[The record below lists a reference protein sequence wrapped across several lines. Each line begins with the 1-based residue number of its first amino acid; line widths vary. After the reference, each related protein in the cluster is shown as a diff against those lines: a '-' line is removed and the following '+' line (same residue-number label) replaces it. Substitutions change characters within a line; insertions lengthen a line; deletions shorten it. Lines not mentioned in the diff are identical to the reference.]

1 MKKSFVILL
10 LFIPTMT
17 FGQSNYYKILDDNR
31 TYNQY
36 DFNLHF
42 KSLIKDLPK
51 DYSLT
56 PIIYNKRFIKDSI
69 VNYVQFQKIWWGDKK
84 IDPSKFDIVY
94 KQDTLLLFL
103 DKKLPEF
110 KLKDLNGKTFNPSQI
125 IGKPTLINFWGINC
139 RGCIEEMPQL
149 DKLKEKYK
157 GKVNFIAMCSDAYPS
172 DSIKAFLYRRPFNF
186 YHLVGGF
193 EYCFKTLKISG
204 IPVNMFLD
212 KNGFVREIRNTM
224 PLRSNKFTGNKED
237 FPELINEEFAK
248 ILENLLKL

>member
-1 MKKSFVILL
+1 MKKSIIVLMLIVP
-10 LFIPTMT
+10 IIT
-17 FGQSNYYKILDDNR
+17 FGQSNYYKLQNGTI
-31 TYNQY
+31 YNDH
-36 DFNLHF
+36 DFNLYLR
-42 KSLIKDLPK
+42 SMIKALPK

-56 PIIYNKRFIKDSI
+56 PIIYHKSKIKDSVI
-69 VNYVQFQKIWWGDKK
+69 NYVQFQKIWWGDKK

-110 KLKDLNGKTFNPSQI
+110 KLKDLNGKTFNPSQL
-125 IGKPTLINFWGINC
+125 IGKPTLINFWGISC
-139 RGCIEEMPQL
+139 RGCIEEISQL

-157 GKVNFIAMCSDAYPS
+157 GKVNFIAICSDAYPS

-193 EYCFKTLKISG
+193 EYCFNTLKISG

-212 KNGFVREIRNTM
+212 KNGYVREIRNTM
-224 PLRSNKFTGNKED
+224 PLRSNKLAGNKED
-237 FPELINEEFAK
+237 FPELSNEEFAK